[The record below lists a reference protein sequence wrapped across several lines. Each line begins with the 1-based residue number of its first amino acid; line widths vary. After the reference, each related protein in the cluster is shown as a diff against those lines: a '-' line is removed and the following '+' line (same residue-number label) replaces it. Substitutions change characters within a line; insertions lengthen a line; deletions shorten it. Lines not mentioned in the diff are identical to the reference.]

1 MLNATITTTK
11 IEGFK
16 IEMTYCYDTPCLGDV
31 LQVYIVDKVFY

>member
-31 LQVYIVDKVFY
+31 L